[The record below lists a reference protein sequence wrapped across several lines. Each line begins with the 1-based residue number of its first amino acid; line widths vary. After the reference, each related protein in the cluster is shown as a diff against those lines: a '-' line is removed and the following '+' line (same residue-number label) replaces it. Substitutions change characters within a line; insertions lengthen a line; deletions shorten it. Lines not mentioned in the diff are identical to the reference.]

1 MSELHPTRPVAFWG
15 PAAALGHTGASL
27 QPCELGMLLL
37 ILGAQGE
44 LLEGPK
50 HQPSPAPSPAQG
62 VPAGHVQMRLLS
74 QHLPSNLYLE
84 PRLEPL
90 AWAAHPPVPAF
101 RRGARHLLSC
111 IAWEEVKFLT

>member
-1 MSELHPTRPVAFWG
+1 MSELHPTCPVALRG
-15 PAAALGHTGASL
+15 PAAALSHNGASL
-27 QPCELGMLLL
+27 QPRELGMLLL

-44 LLEGPK
+44 LLEGPE
-50 HQPSPAPSPAQG
+50 HQPSPALSPAQG
-62 VPAGHVQMRLLS
+62 VPAGHVQRRLLS

-111 IAWEEVKFLT
+111 IAWGEVKFLT